1 MGGLFPVQEMNTAM
15 TNIAEKVTET
25 AGMVN
30 YYPIMKKATSSS
42 NHPTPGYIYEELI
55 QFSFSSKE
63 SARHLVDYLNTRLQ
77 RPSPCGVL
85 KTLKT
90 VNHLVDR
97 GAREVRRGF
106 RLNEEYIKG
115 APQFGGQNNLLV
127 GTSVLQEIQKIV
139 DGLLVKLFDEDLRLR
154 DESDDPE
161 IAPSSVSELSGMGNI
176 GNLGNSKYEGFG
188 NSPINKSGI
197 GDSIRDMVDSVLAVP
212 DPKKQIMDLCLSNST
227 GDYQAVNMVDFSETV
242 QSAPQ
247 TKCPKVKAHT
257 PGRAGGGWDDDDD
270 EKTQLDLLSSLV
282 LSDTDDEGTG
292 DITNSDEYRIVNNFC
307 SKEEFPV
314 DISDLKET
322 FVSLESHNSTTC
334 LFAVA
339 KVCEIGSDVAKLRSL
354 LLVEKYLQSG
364 QVSPEMIGTVF
375 KKMSDFVLLSEN
387 ANLVVKCKKIA
398 LIIESLKSL
407 KSG

>member
-1 MGGLFPVQEMNTAM
+1 MSGLFPVQEMNTAM

-42 NHPTPGYIYEELI
+42 NQPTPGYIYEELI
-55 QFSFSSKE
+55 QFSFTSKE
-63 SARHLVDYLNTRLQ
+63 SSRHLVDYINTRLQ
-77 RPSPCGVL
+77 RPSPAGVL

-97 GAREVRRGF
+97 GSREVRRGF

-127 GTSVLQEIQKIV
+127 GTAVLQEIQTLV
-139 DGLLVKLFDEDLRLR
+139 DGLLGKLFDEDLRLR
-154 DESDDPE
+154 DESNDPE
-161 IAPSSVSELSGMGNI
+161 MPPSFNSELSGMGNT
-176 GNLGNSKYEGFG
+176 GNSGNGKYEGFG

-212 DPKKQIMDLCLSNST
+212 DPNKQILDLCLSSST
-227 GDYQAVNMVDFSETV
+227 GDYQAVQMLDLIDPVESV
-242 QSAPQ
+242 PQ
-247 TKCPKVKAHT
+247 RKPLKVKAHT

-282 LSDTDDEGTG
+282 LSDTDEEVSG
-292 DITNSDEYRIVNNFC
+292 DITNSDEYRIVNDFC
-307 SKEEFPV
+307 SKEKLPV
-314 DISDLKET
+314 DIIDLKKT
-322 FVSLESHNSTTC
+322 FEMLEGHNATTC

-339 KVCEIGSDVAKLRSL
+339 KACEVGSDVAKNRSL

-364 QVSPEMIGTVF
+364 AVSPEMIGTVF
-375 KKMSDFVLLSEN
+375 KKMSDIVLLSEN
-387 ANLVVKCKKIA
+387 SNLVVKCKKIN
-398 LIIESLKSL
+398 LIIESLRSF